1 MLTKAFSR
9 NVIAGVTWK
18 NDWFARLGLPY
29 RFGYEPF
36 KPRVVTKFP
45 GLHHEQAAEKSTGAA
60 TFDCSSMVSYN
71 SLNICPKYTD

>member
-9 NVIAGVTWK
+9 NVIGFVTWK

-36 KPRVVTKFP
+36 GPRVVTRFP
-45 GLHHEQAAEKSTGAA
+45 GAHQERAAEQSTGAP
-60 TFDCSSMVSYN
+60 TFDGS
-71 SLNICPKYTD
+71 T